1 MRKVTLVL
9 AIVLIAFGNY
19 SFLNSSDEVNLLE
32 NEDPVYTSHVIIKIP
47 GFTLEQY
54 NALSSTYMKR
64 QDVDIEYY
72 CLEAG
77 ILIMHYNHFGL
88 SNADIQQS
96 VRSELNRTIKNAN
109 IRILDVETRDEN
121 ADSRC

>member
-1 MRKVTLVL
+1 MKKSILLLAVL
-9 AIVLIAFGNY
+9 LFGFGNY
-19 SFLNSSDEVNLLE
+19 GFLKVADGSNSKNNVDA
-32 NEDPVYTSHVIIKIP
+32 VYTSHVIVKIS

-54 NALSSTYMKR
+54 NALSSNYLKR

-96 VRSELNRTIKNAN
+96 VKSELRRVIKSSN
-109 IRILDVETRDEN
+109 IRILDVETRDEDE
-121 ADSRC
+121 DSRC